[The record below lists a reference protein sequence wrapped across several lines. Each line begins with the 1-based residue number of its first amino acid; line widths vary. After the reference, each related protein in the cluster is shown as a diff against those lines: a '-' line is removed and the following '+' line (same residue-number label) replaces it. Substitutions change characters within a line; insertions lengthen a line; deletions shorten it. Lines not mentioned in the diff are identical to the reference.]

1 MPPIPG
7 RIKKFLEKA
16 ANYSQVTES
25 FEPPITI
32 QGTVLSQ
39 WGPGDRFERVK
50 RDTLSLSLITLGN
63 ASYDQEGRQG
73 VVETGQVFLAH
84 KGCSQTLRTGS
95 DGFMHKRSVILAGA
109 SLDMMVS
116 SLRLTEVDV
125 ITPRDVAGV
134 TCLFRHSHRMLV
146 ERSGGLAVEV
156 PAQALRILLTCA
168 ESRSPDFPGPVRQA
182 MKFIDAHIHRAI
194 TAAEIARA
202 AGVSVRHCGR
212 LFQEQLGCSP
222 LEYCI
227 RQRMALARNML
238 ANNGQSV
245 KRIAAAL
252 GYDNQ
257 LYFSAQFR
265 HRVGVCP
272 SAYRRAQ
279 WAGKPA
285 LTSA

>member
-1 MPPIPG
+1 MPPFQK

-16 ANYSQVTES
+16 ANYSQVAES

-39 WGPGDRFERVK
+39 WGPGDRFARVK

-63 ASYDQEGRQG
+63 ASYEQEGRKG
-73 VVETGQVFLAH
+73 IVETGQIFLAH
-84 KGCSQTLRTGS
+84 KGCSQTLRAGS

-125 ITPRDVAGV
+125 ITPRHVARA
-134 TCLFRHSHRMLV
+134 TCLFRQSHRMLV
-146 ERSGGLAVEV
+146 ERPAGLPVEI

-168 ESRSPDFPGPVRQA
+168 ESRSPDFPGALRQA
-182 MKFIDAHIHRAI
+182 MKFIDAHIHRVI
-194 TAAEIARA
+194 TAEEIARA
-202 AGVSVRHCGR
+202 AGVSARHCSR
-212 LFQEQLGCSP
+212 LFQEQLGTSP
-222 LEYCI
+222 LEFCI

-252 GYDNQ
+252 GYDNP

-272 SAYRRAQ
+272 SAYRHAA
-279 WAGKPA
+279 WAGKPS
-285 LTSA
+285 LTAD